1 MYFVCLIANDG
12 LSFFYFVCLLIE
24 RLMNKHMSGI
34 AAIIATIIF
43 SFISSFRKRSPP
55 RGITKKL
62 SYINK
67 QIDFYEN
74 LFKISQDSNEKR

>member
-1 MYFVCLIANDG
+1 
-12 LSFFYFVCLLIE
+12 
-24 RLMNKHMSGI
+24 MNKHMSGI

-74 LFKISQDSNEKR
+74 LFKISQDTMRNVRIFHNIKLDWEK